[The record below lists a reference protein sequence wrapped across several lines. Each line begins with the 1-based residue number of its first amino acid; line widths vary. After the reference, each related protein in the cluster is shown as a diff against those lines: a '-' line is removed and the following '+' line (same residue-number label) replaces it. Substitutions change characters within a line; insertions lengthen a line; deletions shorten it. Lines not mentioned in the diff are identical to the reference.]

1 MGKEFKRGNN
11 NNNRGGGRGGRGG
24 GRGGRPKPNWDEPP
38 REVCEVGVVMHPVEE
53 YILVKNELKDK
64 VPIFGRPVYINDKK
78 KIGMID
84 DVLGPI
90 NEFMFSVKTDTD
102 IKPTSIKEGE
112 KIYMN
117 TEHFLP
123 FARFLPKKP
132 GEKGQSGGKGRGGSG
147 GNRGRGGR
155 GGRGGGNRGG
165 NNRGNSGG
173 YRPPRGG
180 SGSSGGYRPPRG
192 GQQQHK

>member
-90 NEFMFSVKTDTD
+90 NEFVSAF
-102 IKPTSIKEGE
+102 
-112 KIYMN
+112 IYIYIYN
-117 TEHFLP
+117 TYIL
-123 FARFLPKKP
+123 RCSQLK
-132 GEKGQSGGKGRGGSG
+132 QIQIL
-147 GNRGRGGR
+147 N
-155 GGRGGGNRGG
+155 
-165 NNRGNSGG
+165 
-173 YRPPRGG
+173 
-180 SGSSGGYRPPRG
+180 
-192 GQQQHK
+192 QQV

>member
-1 MGKEFKRGNN
+1 
-11 NNNRGGGRGGRGG
+11 
-24 GRGGRPKPNWDEPP
+24 
-38 REVCEVGVVMHPVEE
+38 
-53 YILVKNELKDK
+53 
-64 VPIFGRPVYINDKK
+64 
-78 KIGMID
+78 
-84 DVLGPI
+84 
-90 NEFMFSVKTDTD
+90 MFSVKTDTD

-147 GNRGRGGR
+147 SGNRGRGRGGR
-155 GGRGGGNRGG
+155 GGGGNRGG

-192 GQQQHK
+192 GQQHK